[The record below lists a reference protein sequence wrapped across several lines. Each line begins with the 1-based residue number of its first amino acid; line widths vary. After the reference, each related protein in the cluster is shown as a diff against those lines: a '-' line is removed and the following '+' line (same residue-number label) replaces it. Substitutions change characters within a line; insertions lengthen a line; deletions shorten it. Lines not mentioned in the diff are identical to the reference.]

1 MELPLVTGSRLEGQ
15 DFEFIRLRCNYI
27 TRWLLEDLNVTW
39 TPVPFGKYKG
49 ETLPQ
54 IILTDPDW
62 FFWAVENNAFYSRLL
77 QTEAVEITRK
87 AKSIL
92 IPNQTSEQ
100 KEVEYF
106 FQPDVGK
113 LAIVQV
119 VEATKPHHV
128 GSSRTHRSSYFDL
141 SMPRQIAKY
150 DKWGGRTVVK
160 AIKIYVFANENI
172 RLTRARCELLF
183 ENNSNF
189 A

>member
-1 MELPLVTGSRLEGQ
+1 M
-15 DFEFIRLRCNYI
+15 
-27 TRWLLEDLNVTW
+27 
-39 TPVPFGKYKG
+39 PFGKYMGK
-49 ETLPQ
+49 TLPQ

-62 FFWAVENNAFYSRLL
+62 FFWAVENNAFNSRLL
-77 QTEAVEITRK
+77 QTEAVEITLK
-87 AKSIL
+87 SKSIL
-92 IPNQTSEQ
+92 IPNQTSEK

-106 FQPDVGK
+106 IQPDVGK

-160 AIKIYVFANENI
+160 AIKEYVFGNENI
-172 RLTRARCELLF
+172 RLTRARCELFF
-183 ENNSNF
+183 ENDSNF